1 MRKDEETGEKLI
13 DLWFPQP
20 ERIKL
25 FGVDKP
31 VYAYRLSKGTD
42 KERVVL
48 SNKRLSKKKPENY
61 YRSRWQIESEIRV
74 LKSLGLES
82 YMVRKLKAIRLW
94 IMAVWHVA
102 LIRLRSIL
110 DGIDF
115 TRLLALLEFVEFMKP
130 LIRRCLRFSPF
141 PDDKLVL
148 FLLRN
153 LIGGDSCCAKV

>member
-1 MRKDEETGEKLI
+1 M
-13 DLWFPQP
+13 WFPEP

-25 FGVDKP
+25 SGVDKP
-31 VYAYRLSKGTD
+31 VYAYRLREGTD
-42 KERVVL
+42 KE
-48 SNKRLSKKKPENY
+48 K
-61 YRSRWQIESEIRV
+61 V
-74 LKSLGLES
+74 LKSLGLEG
-82 YMVRKLKAIRLW
+82 YMVRKLRAIRLW
-94 IMAVWHVA
+94 IMAIWHVA

-115 TRLLALLEFVEFMKP
+115 VRLLALLEFVESMKS

-153 LIGGDSCCAKV
+153 LIEGDSCCAKV